1 MISRDDVRTSNHIP
15 QLLMAAFQNDNCIVI
30 RNKGL
35 KPIKKRIEIV
45 LAVLIITV
53 GVRIVVVISDAGNTA
68 KRTKAKD
75 SIAILVLFFPQLNAI
90 FRSGDMGHKLTKLLF
105 VFDAEVIRSY

>member
-1 MISRDDVRTSNHIP
+1 MLHGKITDVQIVTMISRDDVRTSNHIP

-53 GVRIVVVISDAGNTA
+53 GVRIVVV
-68 KRTKAKD
+68 
-75 SIAILVLFFPQLNAI
+75 
-90 FRSGDMGHKLTKLLF
+90 
-105 VFDAEVIRSY
+105 SYYV